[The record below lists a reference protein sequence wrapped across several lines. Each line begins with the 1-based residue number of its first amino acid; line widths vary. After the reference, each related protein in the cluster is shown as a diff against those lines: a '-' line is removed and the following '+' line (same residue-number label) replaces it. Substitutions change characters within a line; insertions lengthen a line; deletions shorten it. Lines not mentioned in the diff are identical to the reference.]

1 MILHFSYKL
10 TKTPDLEKA
19 VEQQTQKLQKRLQ
32 VFRPELVSL
41 YGTIDEGARTGTSVS
56 LNLRLPS
63 GQLAAQENSDR
74 PAAAIKAAFDAL
86 MEQLTKHKDHLRSE
100 YKWPRT
106 RRVAQE
112 RPLEQVPFEDTI
124 AAVKSEKVSD
134 EDVSSYVNLNL
145 PRFQRFVEREL
156 RHRETNG
163 SLREGQIAPNEV
175 VDEAISHALDDHTE
189 RPEKVALE
197 PWLYRLATR
206 SIDRLTNQTRT
217 ENGSVSLE
225 TRMPPAKQK
234 KAGEGND
241 EPYMQF
247 HQPDEM
253 FTNGDLV
260 ADYRAATPE
269 DIAATDEMVAMVE
282 LALSSAKHDDREAFI
297 LFTMEGFTMNEI
309 ALISNRKSE
318 QVRASIAAARE
329 HLRKSFPSTNKLKD
343 KLVEQTKSA

>member
-19 VEQQTQKLQKRLQ
+19 VEQQIQKLRKRLQ
-32 VFRPELVSL
+32 VFRPDLVSL
-41 YGTIDEGARTGTSVS
+41 NGTIDEGAKGVTTVS
-56 LNLRLPS
+56 LNLHLPS
-63 GQLAAQENSDR
+63 AQLAAQESADR
-74 PAAAIKAAFDAL
+74 PVAAIKAGFERL
-86 MEQLTKHKDHLRSE
+86 LEQLTKHKDLLRSQ
-100 YKWPRT
+100 YKWPRV
-106 RRVAQE
+106 RGMAKE

-124 AAVKSEKVSD
+124 AAVKSEKISD
-134 EDVSSYVNLNL
+134 DDVSSYVNLNL
-145 PRFQRFVEREL
+145 PRLQRFVEREL
-156 RHRETNG
+156 RYREASG
-163 SLREGQIAPNEV
+163 RLRQGQISPNEV
-175 VDEAISHALDDHTE
+175 VDEAISHALDDHAE
-189 RPEKVALE
+189 RPEKVTLE

-217 ENGSVSLE
+217 ENGSVPLE
-225 TRMPPAKQK
+225 TQMSPSRQK
-234 KAGEGND
+234 KAGEGSD
-241 EPYMQF
+241 EAWMQF

-282 LALSSAKHDDREAFI
+282 VALSSAKKEDREAFI

-309 ALISNRKSE
+309 ALITNHKPE
-318 QVRASIAAARE
+318 QVRASIAAARD

>member
-32 VFRPELVSL
+32 VFRPDLVSL
-41 YGTIDEGARTGTSVS
+41 YGTIDEGTRTGTAVS

-63 GQLAAQENSDR
+63 GQLASQETADR
-74 PAAAIKAAFDAL
+74 PTAAIKAAFESL
-86 MEQLTKHKDHLRSE
+86 IEQLSKHKDHLRSQ

-106 RRVAQE
+106 RRVANE
-112 RPLEQVPFEDTI
+112 RPLAQVPFEDTV
-124 AAVKSEKVSD
+124 AAVKSEKISD
-134 EDVSSYVNLNL
+134 EDVSTYVNLNL
-145 PRFQRFVEREL
+145 PRLQRFVEREL
-156 RHRETNG
+156 RYREASG
-163 SLREGQIAPNEV
+163 RLREGQISPEEV
-175 VDEAISHALDDHTE
+175 IDEAISNALDDHKE
-189 RPEKVALE
+189 RPEKVTLE

-217 ENGSVSLE
+217 DDSSVSLE
-225 TRMPPAKQK
+225 KRVPPARQR

-241 EPYMQF
+241 EPWMQF

-269 DIAATDEMVAMVE
+269 DIAATDELVAIVE
-282 LALSSAKHDDREAFI
+282 VALLTAKHEDREAFI

-309 ALISNRKSE
+309 ALISNRKPE
-318 QVRASIAAARE
+318 EVRASIAAARD
-329 HLRKSFPSTNKLKD
+329 HLRKNFPSTNKLKE
-343 KLVEQTKSA
+343 KLVEQTKTA